1 MWQELTRV
9 LSSARTETSTGVRRP
24 RQTHLRFTL
33 PNPYGGAP
41 WVTATLAIS
50 STPATQ
56 GDTVRIRGHID
67 SCFHSPEH
75 PGDRDALA
83 HETATPAPARGRA
96 LGRLGKR
103 LAARAAK
110 RGLDYVPRPLMQR
123 LAEQRRQRWLDM
135 QISTA
140 PLDAGAAALMP
151 AALKERYGDSLP
163 RLVQGAPRVG
173 VWSGPAGG
181 PAGGMARLAMVQFDD
196 SDLAGG
202 RDADKDDRFS
212 LNLTIGELIEPV
224 IHRGRDGSD

>member
-83 HETATPAPARGRA
+83 NETATPAPARGRA

-135 QISTA
+135 QIS
-140 PLDAGAAALMP
+140 
-151 AALKERYGDSLP
+151 AALKARYGDSLP

-202 RDADKDDRFS
+202 RDADTDDRFS

-224 IHRGRDGSD
+224 IHRGRASSD